1 MADVFDG
8 YLKDINAAYQRGDAT
23 EHTHRPALKTLL
35 ESLGKHITATND
47 PKRIACGAPD
57 YSVSRKEG
65 RLDKTIGYVEAKD
78 IGSDLKTILKS
89 EQIKRYLGSLH
100 SLIVTDY
107 LDFRWYMGG
116 ELRMTAVLAKEGK
129 GGKFVA
135 TDDSKTQTQE
145 IIGQFLQQEAV
156 PIKNA
161 KDLAGRMAGLARLLH
176 DVIALTFKQE
186 DKGGALHGQFQAFQK
201 VLLHDLKESEFA
213 DMYAQT
219 IAYGLFTA
227 RCYHKNGDFNRKE
240 AVYDLPKTNPFLRQT
255 FGHIAGAELDE
266 RVAWLVD
273 DLASLLR
280 DTQMDLILRDFG
292 KKTKREDPVVHFYET
307 FLAAYDPKLRESRGV
322 YYTPEPVVSY
332 IVRSVDWILREKFGL
347 RQGLADNSKVKL
359 DSRLRGNDKDGR
371 GNDKKESPS
380 AKEVTRSGDAS
391 ATLEEVHRCLI
402 LDPAC
407 GTGTFL
413 YEVIRQIRE
422 QLGSQKGA
430 WGQYVKEHLLPRVF
444 GFELMMA
451 PYAVCHMKLGLELA
465 ESGYDFSSD
474 ERLGV
479 YLTNT
484 LEEAEDISGLLGFG
498 QFLSD
503 EAKAAN
509 IVKRDL
515 PIMVVLGN
523 PPYSGHSANASEKI
537 IVIEQGIKYTIITK
551 KGKRIEKIAGPKG
564 VKIKKKTFIG
574 NLIQDYYQV
583 DGKPLGEKNPKWLQ
597 DDYVKFL
604 RYGQYRIQQTGAGVL
619 AFITNHGYIDNPTF
633 RGMRQQVM
641 QTFSEIYILDLH
653 GNAKKKEVCPDGS
666 EDNNVFDIQQGVSIG
681 IFIKETGKTD
691 EAKVYHADLW
701 GKREGKYDW
710 LNTREIEKTKW
721 KKVKPDKPFY
731 LFCPQDKNLLGEYD
745 TYWKIT
751 DVMKVNV
758 LGFQTHRDEFA
769 IAFERKDIEKRIADL
784 RDDSL
789 TEDEIKQKYSL
800 QEQQDWKLSDIR
812 GKIKKLTTWK
822 NAIIKCAYRP
832 FDDRAIFYSQHIL
845 DRPRRELLDH
855 VAWKE
860 NVCLGL
866 GRQGIAVNDPQWSL
880 ISTSR
885 FPVDANIFRRGGI
898 NLFPLYLYST
908 GLFHDESGNW
918 PAGKDGRI
926 PNLSKAFV
934 DELAERVGLGFV
946 SDGRG
951 DFLDSRLRG
960 NDKKE
965 SPSAMAKKT
974 DSSPHKGVRNDV
986 PGTFGPEDVFDWI
999 YGVFHSPQYRQRYA
1013 EFLKIDFPRVPMPKD
1028 KQQFAAVCAIG
1039 RQLAALHLME
1049 AEILDDKK
1057 LWPVFGEKGT
1067 GEVEAG
1073 YPKYPDNR
1081 RVYINA
1087 GQYFEGVE
1095 PAVWEFTIGGYQVCE
1110 KWLKDRRGRTLSF
1123 DDIQHYQKIVVALR
1137 ETIRLMADEKLRL
1150 WKIR

>member
-1 MADVFDG
+1 MSLDAFDI
-8 YLKDINAAYQRGDAT
+8 YLKEINAAYQRGDAT

-65 RLDKTIGYVEAKD
+65 RLYKTIGYIETKD

-89 EQIKRYLGSLH
+89 EQIKRYLGLPN
-100 SLIVTDY
+100 LIVTDY
-107 LDFRWYMGG
+107 LDFRWYVGG

-129 GGKFVA
+129 GGKFFA
-135 TDDSKTQTQE
+135 DDESKSQTQE

-156 PIKNA
+156 PIKDA
-161 KDLAGRMAGLARLLH
+161 KDLAKQMAGLARLLH
-176 DVIALTFKQE
+176 NVILSAFKQE
-186 DKGGALHGQFQAFQK
+186 DKEGALHGQFGAFQK
-201 VLLHDLKESEFA
+201 VLLHDLKENEFA

-227 RCYHKNGDFNRKE
+227 RCYHKNGDFGRKE

-280 DTQMDLILRDFG
+280 DAQMGDILRGFG
-292 KKTKREDPVVHFYET
+292 KAAKKEDPVVHFYET

-347 RQGLADNSKVKL
+347 KQGLADNSKVKIQKVKGKS
-359 DSRLRGNDKDGR
+359 DD
-371 GNDKKESPS
+371 
-380 AKEVTRSGDAS
+380 S
-391 ATLEEVHRCLI
+391 ATLAEVHRCLI

-430 WGQYVKEHLLPRVF
+430 WGQYVKEHLLLRVF

-523 PPYSGHSANASEKI
+523 PPYSGHSANASWMMK
-537 IVIEQGIKYTIITK
+537 GGK
-551 KGKRIEKIAGPKG
+551 KVR
-564 VKIKKKTFIG
+564 TFIG
-574 NLIQDYYQV
+574 NLIDDYYQV
-583 DGKPLGEKNPKWLQ
+583 DGQPLGEKNPKWLQ

-633 RGMRQQVM
+633 RGMRQQLM

-666 EDNNVFDIQQGVSIG
+666 EDKNVFDIQQGVSIG
-681 IFIKETGKTD
+681 IFIKEPGKTG
-691 EAKVYHADLW
+691 EATVYHADLW

-710 LNTREIEKTKW
+710 LNEREIEKTKW
-721 KKVKPDKPFY
+721 KKVRPDKPFY
-731 LFCPQDKNLLGEYD
+731 LFVSQDKDLLSEYNAYWELQNVFGEYSLGLITKRD
-745 TYWKIT
+745 SLATAFTEKELIEQLNNFFDRSIT
-751 DVMKVNV
+751 DEEAVSRFGLPLKDKDKWDAKEVRNKVKEV
-758 LGFQTHRDEFA
+758 KQ
-769 IAFERKDIEKRIADL
+769 
-784 RDDSL
+784 L
-789 TEDEIKQKYSL
+789 TSYIGKEI
-800 QEQQDWKLSDIR
+800 
-812 GKIKKLTTWK
+812 
-822 NAIIKCAYRP
+822 YRP
-832 FDDRAIFYSQHIL
+832 FDCRFIVFNDLLVARLNKRILQHFDKKKNKGIII
-845 DRPRRELLDH
+845 
-855 VAWKE
+855 
-860 NVCLGL
+860 
-866 GRQGIAVNDPQWSL
+866 GRQGQAVSIDNWDVVF
-880 ISTSR
+880 IT
-885 FPVDANIFRRGGI
+885 DASIDQNIYRRGGGSV
-898 NLFPLYLYST
+898 FPLYLYPLDQTAKDKQRTFDDGQSK
-908 GLFHDESGNW
+908 W
-918 PAGKDGRI
+918 PAGKDGRV
-926 PNLSKAFV
+926 PNLSKEFV
-934 DELAERVGLGFV
+934 DALAECVGLEFV

-951 DFLDSRLRG
+951 DL
-960 NDKKE
+960 KK
-965 SPSAMAKKT
+965 
-974 DSSPHKGVRNDV
+974 V
-986 PGTFGPEDVFDWI
+986 FGPEDVFDWI

-1028 KQQFAAVCAIG
+1028 RRQFADVCAIG
-1039 RQLAALHLME
+1039 RQLVALHLME
-1049 AEILDDKK
+1049 AEILDDRS
-1057 LWPVFGEKGT
+1057 LWPVFEKTGT

-1073 YPKYPDNR
+1073 YPKHIAEADKPDKGR
-1081 RVYINA
+1081 IYINEQ
-1087 GQYFEGVE
+1087 QYFEGVE
-1095 PAVWEFTIGGYQVCE
+1095 PATWEFTIGGYQVCE

-1123 DDIQHYQKIVVALR
+1123 DDVQHYQKIVVAIR
-1137 ETIRLMADEKLRL
+1137 RTIRLMADERLRL
-1150 WKIR
+1150 FE